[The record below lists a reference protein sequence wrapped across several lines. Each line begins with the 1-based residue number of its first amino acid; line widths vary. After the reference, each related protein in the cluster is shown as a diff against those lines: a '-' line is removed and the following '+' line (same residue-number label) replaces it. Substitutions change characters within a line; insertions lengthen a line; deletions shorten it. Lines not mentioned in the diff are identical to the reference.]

1 MKGVKKVKK
10 FDRIKLDRLMV
21 RYIFLIAVLILIL
34 FNYQTIFS
42 WFGRIWLVL
51 TPFISGIIIA
61 YVLNILMVK
70 FEESFAPGNEH
81 PMVNAIR
88 RPISIILS
96 ILIIILV
103 LIFVIG
109 LVVPQIYNV
118 ITAAISAIPQVISAI
133 ESFLDSI
140 EQLLPEGSQGLFGG
154 VESAWLE
161 ISNRLGSFG
170 LNSFSGVINTTLST
184 VGSVTSFLINLFLA
198 FIFAFYILMSK
209 ERLFDQFTRLVM
221 TYTSE
226 AAARRIFYVLTTID
240 ESFTSFL
247 TGEVIDA
254 TILGTLVTVGMWIF
268 RFPYAGMIGVLTG
281 VFALIPLLGAYIS
294 GAIGLVLISVQSL
307 SQAFWFLLF
316 IIIIQQIEGNIIYPR
331 VVGSSLG
338 LPGMWVLFAVT
349 VGGGLMGIPG
359 MLLGV
364 PIASATYKILRRDV
378 RERERYS
385 LEERKKFIRDAKQ
398 DSFKRVA
405 EEYEEI
411 EFYSQ

>member
-1 MKGVKKVKK
+1 MK
-10 FDRIKLDRLMV
+10 KLDRLVV
-21 RYIFLIAVLILIL
+21 RYILLIAGLVLIL

-42 WFGRIWLVL
+42 WLGRLWIVL
-51 TPFISGIIIA
+51 TPVITGVIIA
-61 YVLNILMVK
+61 YILNILMVK
-70 FEESFAPGNEH
+70 FESSFAPGRDH
-81 PMVNAIR
+81 PLVNAIR

-96 ILIIILV
+96 IMVIILV
-103 LIFVIG
+103 LIFVLG

-133 ESFLDSI
+133 ERFLDNI
-140 EQLLPEGSQGLFGG
+140 EQLLPEESQRLFGG
-154 VESAWLE
+154 VESAWVE
-161 ISNRLGSFG
+161 ISDRLGSFG

-184 VGSVTSFLINLFLA
+184 VGSVTSFLINLFLGL
-198 FIFAFYILMSK
+198 IFAFYILMSK
-209 ERLFDQFTRLVM
+209 ERLIDQFTRMVT
-221 TYTSE
+221 TYMSE
-226 AAARRIFYVLTTID
+226 AAARRIFYVLTTVD

-254 TILGTLVTVGMWIF
+254 TILGTLVTIGMWIF

-294 GAIGLVLISVQSL
+294 GAIGIVLISVHSL
-307 SQAFWFLLF
+307 SQALWFLIF

-405 EEYEEI
+405 EEYEEA
-411 EFYSQ
+411 ESLSK